1 MPGHVHTIGKRFIAY
16 DLIKR
21 LQQKNSHLILNE
33 LSASLNN
40 TERKEGKLHNV
51 FEPSFDWKEC
61 RTEKFIVQKLNYIHF
76 NLCKGKLVELPEQY
90 G

>member
-1 MPGHVHTIGKRFIAY
+1 LVPIAIGMPGHVHTIIAFCNTGKSINTIVSKGKRFIAY

-51 FEPSFDWKEC
+51 FETSFDWK
-61 RTEKFIVQKLNYIHF
+61 RM
-76 NLCKGKLVELPEQY
+76 
-90 G
+90 